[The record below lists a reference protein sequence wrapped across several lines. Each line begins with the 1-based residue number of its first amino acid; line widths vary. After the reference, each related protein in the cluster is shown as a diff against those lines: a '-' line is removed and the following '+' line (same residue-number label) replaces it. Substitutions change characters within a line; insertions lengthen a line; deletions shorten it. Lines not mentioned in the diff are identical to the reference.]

1 MFTLVFSGNN
11 FKYELEA
18 VSKLFFPAQ
27 SFGFIFLDTE
37 ENPELPDDNFALIER
52 TGELLRVAVTL
63 DGKTA
68 SESLTLPTDTE
79 DYENECEFQL
89 GKLLFLCL
97 RALTGIS
104 PEWGILTGVRPVKLI
119 NKLRAKGFD
128 FEKASAYLA
137 DRYLM
142 TDEKINIGWKTAENQ
157 DAVVSAMPKRSFSLY
172 VDIPFCPTR
181 CTYCSFIS
189 QTVGSFKKL
198 MPEYVEKLCKE
209 IAYTGELVKGKG
221 MTLDTVYFGGGTPT
235 SIEAK
240 DLDRI
245 MKQIASSFDLSHIRE
260 YTVEAGRPDTITS
273 EKLDVIKSN
282 GGDRVSINP
291 QTLNEEVLKS
301 IGRTHTVSEFLSSY
315 ELAKSKGF
323 KAINVDLIAGL
334 PDDKYDSFTQSV
346 DGVMALNPE
355 NITVHALSIKRA
367 SELMS
372 RRNLGD
378 GELCEK
384 MIKYSTE
391 KLMSAGYSPYYLYR
405 QKNQLG
411 NQENIGW
418 TLDGYAGIYNINI
431 MEEVQTI
438 LSVGAGGTTKL
449 VLSQGDGDRLN
460 RFFNPKYPLE
470 YIKHFDTVL
479 SRKEEAGKLLDLI

>member
-1 MFTLVFSGNN
+1 MFTLVFSGND

-27 SFGFIFLDTE
+27 SFGFIFLDSE
-37 ENPELPDDNFALIER
+37 ENMELPIDNFALIER
-52 TGELLRVAVTL
+52 TCGLLRVTVTL
-63 DGKTA
+63 DGKEA
-68 SESLTLPTDTE
+68 SESLTLPRDTE
-79 DYENECEFQL
+79 DYDNECEFQL

-97 RALTGIS
+97 RTLTGIS

-119 NKLRAKGFD
+119 NKLRAKGNNFD
-128 FEKASAYLA
+128 EASSYLA

-142 TDEKINIGWKTAENQ
+142 TDEKINIGWQTAVNQ
-157 DAVVSAMPKRSFSLY
+157 DAVVSVMPQRSFSLY

-189 QTVGSFKKL
+189 QTVSSFRKL

-209 IAYTGELVKGKG
+209 IAYTGELVRDKGL
-221 MTLDTVYFGGGTPT
+221 TLDTVYFGGGTPT

-240 DLDRI
+240 DLSRI
-245 MKQIASSFDLSHIRE
+245 MNAIVSSFDLSRIRE

-273 EKLDVIKSN
+273 EKLDVIKSC

-291 QTLNEEVLKS
+291 QTLNEEVLKN
-301 IGRTHTVSEFLSSY
+301 IGRSHTVKDFMESY
-315 ELAKSKGF
+315 ELARSKGF

-334 PDDKYDSFTQSV
+334 PDDKFDSFTQSV

-367 SELMS
+367 SELMA
-372 RRNLGD
+372 RRSLGD
-378 GELCEK
+378 GELCER

-391 KLMSAGYSPYYLYR
+391 RLMNSGYSPYYLYR

-418 TLDGYAGIYNINI
+418 TIGGYAGIYNINI

-449 VLSQGDGDRLN
+449 VLSKGDGDRLN

-479 SRKEEAGKLLDLI
+479 LRKQEACKLLELV